1 MIDLGQHWEF
11 ITAAY
16 AGTIVIIGG
25 LIGWTVFSAR
35 AARARV
41 AMLEAARQA
50 RRQQ

>member
-16 AGTIVIIGG
+16 AGTIAVVGG

-35 AARARV
+35 AAKTRV
-41 AMLEAARQA
+41 EVLEAARQT
-50 RRQQ
+50 RRQK

>member
-11 ITAAY
+11 IAAAY
-16 AGTIVIIGG
+16 AGTIVVVGG

-35 AARARV
+35 AAKTRVEVLETAR
-41 AMLEAARQA
+41 RA

>member
-16 AGTIVIIGG
+16 AGTIIVVGG
-25 LIGWTVFSAR
+25 LIGWTVYSAR
-35 AARARV
+35 SAKARA